1 LINTVY
7 YSPQQL
13 QKMIA
18 QLDQAIYNHEQWYKG
33 LLRTLIAR
41 LPPESSDLQS
51 DAHHRCRFGQ
61 WYYSDETKSLRDH
74 LAFAS
79 LGKAHEQMHNNAT
92 HLLRLIA
99 DNLAITPTKIDSFHN
114 MLDRMVLEMQSL
126 HRELADAVQNRD
138 PLTGARNRVG
148 MLSDLREQ
156 HALVRRG
163 VQQCAIIIVDV
174 DHFKGVNDRYGHP
187 AGDTVLTAISHC
199 LEASVRPYDRIYRY
213 GGEEFLLYMP
223 NTTMDVAVGLAER
236 LRAAVASKEIP
247 DTSGGPVL
255 HVTASFGVAPLDA
268 DRSVEESI
276 DEADKALYQ
285 AKSRGR
291 NRVEIAP

>member
-1 LINTVY
+1 
-7 YSPQQL
+7 
-13 QKMIA
+13 MIA
-18 QLDQAIYNHEQWYKG
+18 QLDQAIYNHGLWYKG

-41 LPPESSDLQS
+41 LPPESYDLQS

-61 WYYSDETKSLRDH
+61 WYDSDETKSLRDH

-79 LGKAHEQMHNNAT
+79 LGKAHEQMHNSAT
-92 HLLRLIA
+92 HLLQLIA
-99 DNLAITPTKIDSFHN
+99 DDLAITPADIDSFHN

-126 HRELADAVQNRD
+126 RREFADVVQNRD
-138 PLTGARNRVG
+138 PLTGARNRVS

-163 VQQCAIIIVDV
+163 AQQCAIMIVDV
-174 DHFKGVNDRYGHP
+174 DHFKDFNDHYGHP
-187 AGDTVLTAISHC
+187 AGDVVLASISQC
-199 LEASVRPYDRIYRY
+199 LEVSVRPYDRIYRY

-236 LRAAVASKEIP
+236 LRAAVASKEIRAA
-247 DTSGGPVL
+247 SSGPVL
-255 HVTASFGVAPLDA
+255 RVTASFGVAPLEV

-276 DEADKALYQ
+276 DQADRALYQ

-291 NRVEIAP
+291 NRVEIAS

>member
-1 LINTVY
+1 
-7 YSPQQL
+7 
-13 QKMIA
+13 MIA

-41 LPPESSDLQS
+41 LPPESSDLQL

-61 WYYSDETKSLRDH
+61 WYYSDETRSLRDH
-74 LAFAS
+74 LAFVS
-79 LGKAHEQMHNNAT
+79 LGKAHEQMHNSAT
-92 HLLRLIA
+92 HLLQLLVDDLAVTPA
-99 DNLAITPTKIDSFHN
+99 DIDSFHN
-114 MLDRMVLEMQSL
+114 ILDRMMLEMQSL
-126 HRELADAVQNRD
+126 RRELADAVQNRD

-156 HALVRRG
+156 HTLVRRG
-163 VQQCAIIIVDV
+163 VQPCAIVIVDV
-174 DHFKGVNDRYGHP
+174 DHFKDLNDRCGHP
-187 AGDTVLTAISHC
+187 AGDTVLASISQC

-223 NTTMDVAVGLAER
+223 NTTMDMAVNLAER
-236 LRAAVASKEIP
+236 LRVTVASKEIRVA
-247 DTSGGPVL
+247 SGGQVL
-255 HVTASFGVAPLDA
+255 HVTASFGVASLNA

-276 DEADKALYQ
+276 DEADRALYQ